1 MIRHTLLIFYRN
13 LKRDIS
19 TFSINLFGLT
29 AGLTCALLIFLWV
42 NDELTKN
49 KFHEHDSRLFQ
60 VMEHQ
65 RYSDQILTTESTP
78 GPLAEGLK
86 AEFPEI
92 VMAASTMWMN
102 NYDLT
107 VGDKTIKG
115 RGFPVGR
122 EYFQMFSY
130 PIIQGN
136 TATLLADESS
146 IVISEELA
154 KKFFTNVDEA
164 IGKQIIL
171 DHDVSYLVSGV
182 FRKVP
187 SSSYQFDFVTSFE
200 AVQRKQEWLNSY
212 DSNGPPTYVLLR
224 EGSDATHVSEKIK
237 DFVKARKNDSQVE
250 LFLRKYSDQYLHD
263 KWENGKLVGG
273 RIEYVRLFSFVAVAI
288 LLIACINFMNLSTAQ
303 AARRAKEVGIKK
315 SVGAERN
322 SLIAQFLIES
332 LVVALLA
339 FLISLIAVWLFLP
352 IFNSITEKQMTLPIA
367 HPVILVGLF
376 SISILTGLLAGS
388 YPALFLSGFKPV
400 EILKNQ
406 QLGSFKEVLIRKGLV
421 VFQFAIA
428 VILIASSLVIN
439 NQIRFVQSR
448 SLGYDRENLVRIP
461 FSNKLWQLQETFINE
476 LKKLPS
482 VVNASSIG
490 HNVAGRNNNTS
501 SVEWPGKH
509 PDDRILFE
517 TMYGNFETVEVLGFS
532 MLEGRNFS
540 REYASD
546 SAAIIFNEA
555 AIEMMGLTDPIG
567 QEVEANGYNHHI
579 VGVVKDFNFQSLHSP
594 VEPAYIILSPQ
605 STWNVLVRL
614 APDNL
619 PATVK
624 EIETIYKRT
633 LPEYTFSYVFQDDAY
648 ARMYSAEQRVAT
660 LAGYFALFAVI
671 ISCLGLYGLA
681 THTAERR
688 LKEMGIRKALGLSSQ
703 GILLLLSRYFTKQ
716 VLVGIAIGLP
726 VSYWWLN
733 QWLQRFAFHIEPEWW
748 NFMSAAAIALCI
760 AWLTVASKAWR
771 AAQVNPVDCIR
782 LER

>member
-1 MIRHTLLIFYRN
+1 MIRHTLLILYRN

-42 NDELTKN
+42 NDEWAKN
-49 KFHEHDSRLFQ
+49 KFHENDARLFQ

-78 GPLAEGLK
+78 GPLAEDLQR
-86 AEFPEI
+86 EFPEI
-92 VMAASTMWMN
+92 EMAVCTMWMN
-102 NYDLT
+102 SYDLT

-122 EYFQMFSY
+122 DYFQMFSY
-130 PIIQGN
+130 PIVQGN
-136 TATLLADESS
+136 AATLLADESS

-182 FRKVP
+182 FTKVP
-187 SSSYQFDFVTSFE
+187 SSSYQFDFVTSFG
-200 AVQRKQEWLNSY
+200 AVQKKQEWLNSY

-224 EGSDATHVSEKIK
+224 EGSNAAHVSEKIK
-237 DFVKARKNDSQVE
+237 DFVKSRKKDSQVE

-273 RIEYVRLFSFVAVAI
+273 RIEYVRLFSLVAVAI

-303 AARRAKEVGIKK
+303 AARRAKEVGVKK

-322 SLIAQFLIES
+322 SLIAQFLTES
-332 LVVALLA
+332 LVVAMLA
-339 FLISLIAVWLFLP
+339 FLISLVVVWLFLP
-352 IFNSITEKQMTLPIA
+352 IFNSITEKEMVLPIT
-367 HPVILVGLF
+367 HPAILIGLLG
-376 SISILTGLLAGS
+376 ISILTGLFAGS

-428 VILIASSLVIN
+428 VILIVSILVIN

-476 LKKLPS
+476 LKKLPG

-490 HNVAGRNNNTS
+490 HSVAGRNNNTS
-501 SVEWPGKH
+501 SVEWPGKR

-532 MLEGRNFS
+532 LLEGRNFS
-540 REYASD
+540 RDYASD

-555 AIEMMGLTDPIG
+555 AIEMMGLTNPIG
-567 QEVEANGYNHHI
+567 QEVKANGYNHHI
-579 VGVVKDFNFQSLHSP
+579 VGVVKNFNFQSLHSP
-594 VEPAYIILSPQ
+594 VEPAYIILSPRT
-605 STWNVLVRL
+605 TWNVLVRL
-614 APDNL
+614 APGNL
-619 PATVK
+619 PATIK
-624 EIETIYKRT
+624 EIETVYKRI
-633 LPEYTFSYVFQDDAY
+633 LPEYTFNYVFQDDAY

-681 THTAERR
+681 THMAERR
-688 LKEMGIRKALGLSSQ
+688 LKEMGIRKALGLSAQ
-703 GILLLLSRYFTKQ
+703 GILFLLSRDFTKQ

-733 QWLQRFAFHIEPEWW
+733 QWLQRFAFRIELNWW
-748 NFMSAAAIALCI
+748 YFLTAAAIALCI
-760 AWLTVASKAWR
+760 AWVTVASKVWR

>member
-1 MIRHTLLIFYRN
+1 MIQHNLLILYRN

-42 NDELTKN
+42 NDELEKN
-49 KFHEHDSRLFQ
+49 KFHKNDARLFQ

-65 RYSDQILTTESTP
+65 RYSDKIMTTESTP

-86 AEFPEI
+86 AEFPE
-92 VMAASTMWMN
+92 VEMAATTMWMT

-115 RGFPVGR
+115 RGFPVGK
-122 EYFQMFSY
+122 EYFQIFSY
-130 PIIQGN
+130 PIIQG
-136 TATLLADESS
+136 TAATVLADESS
-146 IVISEELA
+146 IVISDELA
-154 KKFFTNVDEA
+154 RSFFTNVEDA
-164 IGKQIIL
+164 VGKQIIL
-171 DHDVSYLVSGV
+171 DHDISYQVSGV
-182 FRKVP
+182 FQKVP
-187 SSSYQFDFVTSFE
+187 SSSYQFDFVTSFG
-200 AVQRKQEWLNSY
+200 AVQKRQEWLTSW

-224 EGSDATHVSEKIK
+224 EGTDAAQVSEKIK
-237 DFVKARKNDSQVE
+237 DFIKSKKKDAQVE
-250 LFLRKYSDQYLHD
+250 LFLAKYSDQYLNE

-303 AARRAKEVGIKK
+303 AARRAKEVGVKK

-322 SLIAQFLIES
+322 SLIAQFLTES

-339 FLISLIAVWLFLP
+339 FIISLLAVWLFLP
-352 IFNSITEKQMTLPIA
+352 IFNVITEKQMVLPITR
-367 HPVILVGLF
+367 PIILFALLG
-376 SISILTGLLAGS
+376 ISVLTGLLAGS

-406 QLGSFKEVLIRKGLV
+406 QLGSYKEVLIRKGLV

-428 VILIASSLVIN
+428 VILIASILVIN
-439 NQIRFVQSR
+439 NQIRYVQSR

-461 FSNKLWQLQETFINE
+461 FSNKLWQQQETFINE
-476 LKKLPS
+476 LKKLSS

-490 HNVAGRNNNTS
+490 HNVTGRNNNTRDL
-501 SVEWPGKH
+501 EWPGKH
-509 PDDRILFE
+509 PDEHFLFE
-517 TMYGNFETVEVLGFS
+517 TMYGNFETVDVLGFT
-532 MLEGRNFS
+532 LVEGRNFS
-540 REYASD
+540 RDHASD
-546 SAAIIFNEA
+546 SSAIIFNEA
-555 AIEMMGLTDPIG
+555 AIEVMGLTNPLG
-567 QEVEANGYNHHI
+567 QEVKANGYTHHI

-594 VEPAYIILSPQ
+594 VEPAYIILSPRN
-605 STWNVLVRL
+605 TWNVLVRL
-614 APDNL
+614 APGNL
-619 PATVK
+619 PATIK
-624 EIETIYKRT
+624 EIETVHNRI
-633 LPEYTFSYVFQDDAY
+633 LPGYTFNYVFQDEAY

-660 LAGYFALFAVI
+660 LAGYFAVFAVI

-681 THTAERR
+681 SHSAERR

-703 GILLLLSRYFTKQ
+703 GILLLLSRDFTKQ

-733 QWLQRFAFHIEPEWW
+733 QWLQRFVFRVDLSWW
-748 NFMSAAAIALCI
+748 YFAIAAVVALII
-760 AWLTVASKAWR
+760 AWATVASKAWK
-771 AAQVNPVDCIR
+771 AAQVNPVECLR

>member
-1 MIRHTLLIFYRN
+1 MLKHNLLILYRN

-42 NDELTKN
+42 NDEVAKN
-49 KFHEHDSRLFQ
+49 KFHSNDARLFQ

-65 RYSDQILTTESTP
+65 HYSDQILTTESTP
-78 GPLAEGLK
+78 GPLAEDLQR
-86 AEFPEI
+86 EFPE
-92 VMAASTMWMN
+92 VEMAVTTMWMN

-122 EYFQMFSY
+122 DYFQMFSY
-130 PIIQGN
+130 PIIRG
-136 TATLLADESS
+136 TAATLLADESS

-154 KKFFTNVDEA
+154 KSFFINPDEA

-171 DHDVSYLVSGV
+171 DHDIGYLVSGV
-182 FRKVP
+182 FEKVP
-187 SSSYQFDFVTSFE
+187 SSSYQFDFVTSFG
-200 AVQRKQEWLNSY
+200 AVQKRQEWLKTY
-212 DSNGPPTYVLLR
+212 DSNGPPTYVLLH
-224 EGSDATHVSEKIK
+224 EGSDGTQVSEKIK
-237 DFVKARKNDSQVE
+237 NFVKTKKADSKVE

-273 RIEYVRLFSFVAVAI
+273 RIEYVRLFSLVAVAI
-288 LLIACINFMNLSTAQ
+288 LLIACINFMNLATAQ
-303 AARRAKEVGIKK
+303 AARRAKEVGVKK

-322 SLIAQFLIES
+322 SLIAQFLTES

-339 FLISLIAVWLFLP
+339 FLISLVAVWLFLP
-352 IFNSITEKQMTLPIA
+352 IFNSITEKEMVLPVA
-367 HPVILVGLF
+367 HPVILFGLLG
-376 SISILTGLLAGS
+376 ISIFTGLIAGS

-428 VILIASSLVIN
+428 VVLLVSILVIN
-439 NQIRFVQSR
+439 NQIRYVQSR

-476 LKKLPS
+476 LKKLPG
-482 VVNASSIG
+482 VANASSIG
-490 HNVAGRNNNTS
+490 HSVAGRNNNTS

-517 TMYGNFETVEVLGFS
+517 TMYGNFETVDVLGFS
-532 MLEGRNFS
+532 ILEGRNFS

-555 AIEMMGLTDPIG
+555 AVEMMGLTNPIG
-567 QEVEANGYNHHI
+567 QEVKANGYTHHI
-579 VGVVKDFNFQSLHSP
+579 VGVVKNFNFQSLHSP

-614 APDNL
+614 APGNL
-619 PATVK
+619 PATLQ
-624 EIETIYKRT
+624 EIEAVYKRI
-633 LPEYTFSYVFQDDAY
+633 LPAYTFNYVFQDDAY

-681 THTAERR
+681 THTTERR
-688 LKEMGIRKALGLSSQ
+688 LKEMGIRKALGLSAQ
-703 GILLLLSRYFTKQ
+703 GILLLLSRDFTKQ
-716 VLVGIAIGLP
+716 VLMGIAIGLP

-733 QWLQRFAFHIEPEWW
+733 QWLQRFEFHVELAWW
-748 NFMSAAAIALCI
+748 YFVVAAAIALCI
-760 AWLTVASKAWR
+760 AWVTVASKAWQ
-771 AAQVNPVDCIR
+771 AAQVNPVDCLR
-782 LER
+782 MER

>member
-1 MIRHTLLIFYRN
+1 
-13 LKRDIS
+13 
-19 TFSINLFGLT
+19 
-29 AGLTCALLIFLWV
+29 
-42 NDELTKN
+42 
-49 KFHEHDSRLFQ
+49 
-60 VMEHQ
+60 
-65 RYSDQILTTESTP
+65 
-78 GPLAEGLK
+78 
-86 AEFPEI
+86 
-92 VMAASTMWMN
+92 
-102 NYDLT
+102 
-107 VGDKTIKG
+107 
-115 RGFPVGR
+115 
-122 EYFQMFSY
+122 
-130 PIIQGN
+130 
-136 TATLLADESS
+136 
-146 IVISEELA
+146 
-154 KKFFTNVDEA
+154 
-164 IGKQIIL
+164 
-171 DHDVSYLVSGV
+171 
-182 FRKVP
+182 
-187 SSSYQFDFVTSFE
+187 
-200 AVQRKQEWLNSY
+200 
-212 DSNGPPTYVLLR
+212 
-224 EGSDATHVSEKIK
+224 
-237 DFVKARKNDSQVE
+237 
-250 LFLRKYSDQYLHD
+250 
-263 KWENGKLVGG
+263 
-273 RIEYVRLFSFVAVAI
+273 
-288 LLIACINFMNLSTAQ
+288 
-303 AARRAKEVGIKK
+303 
-315 SVGAERN
+315 
-322 SLIAQFLIES
+322 
-332 LVVALLA
+332 
-339 FLISLIAVWLFLP
+339 
-352 IFNSITEKQMTLPIA
+352 
-367 HPVILVGLF
+367 
-376 SISILTGLLAGS
+376 
-388 YPALFLSGFKPV
+388 
-400 EILKNQ
+400 
-406 QLGSFKEVLIRKGLV
+406 
-421 VFQFAIA
+421 
-428 VILIASSLVIN
+428 
-439 NQIRFVQSR
+439 

>member
-1 MIRHTLLIFYRN
+1 MLTHNLLILYRN
-13 LKRDIS
+13 LKRDIG

-29 AGLTCALLIFLWV
+29 AGLTCALLIFLWL
-42 NDELTKN
+42 NDEWAKN
-49 KFHEHDSRLFQ
+49 KFHENDARLFQ

-65 RYSDQILTTESTP
+65 HYSDQILTTESTP
-78 GPLAEGLK
+78 GPLAEDLQR
-86 AEFPEI
+86 EFPEI
-92 VMAASTMWMN
+92 EMAVCTMWMN

-107 VGDKTIKG
+107 VDDKTIKG

-122 EYFQMFSY
+122 DYFQMFSY
-130 PIIQGN
+130 PIIRGN
-136 TATLLADESS
+136 AATLLADESS

-154 KKFFTNVDEA
+154 KSFFTNPDEA

-171 DHDVSYLVSGV
+171 DHDIGYLVSGV
-182 FRKVP
+182 FKKVP
-187 SSSYQFDFVTSFE
+187 SSSYQFDFVTSFG
-200 AVQRKQEWLNSY
+200 AVQKRQEWLKTY

-224 EGSDATHVSEKIK
+224 EGSDGTQVSEKIK
-237 DFVKARKNDSQVE
+237 NFVKTKKADSKVE
-250 LFLRKYSDQYLHD
+250 LFLRKYSDQYLLD

-273 RIEYVRLFSFVAVAI
+273 RIEYVRLFSLVAVAI
-288 LLIACINFMNLSTAQ
+288 LLIACINFMNLATAQ
-303 AARRAKEVGIKK
+303 AARRAKEVGVKK

-322 SLIAQFLIES
+322 SLIAQFLTES
-332 LVVALLA
+332 LVVAMLA
-339 FLISLIAVWLFLP
+339 FLISLVAGWLFLP
-352 IFNSITEKQMTLPIA
+352 IFNSITEKEMVLPVSQPA
-367 HPVILVGLF
+367 ILFGLLG
-376 SISILTGLLAGS
+376 ISIFTGLIAGS

-400 EILKNQ
+400 EILKSQ

-428 VILIASSLVIN
+428 VVLIVSILVIN
-439 NQIRFVQSR
+439 NQIRYVQSR

-476 LKKLPS
+476 LKKLPG

-490 HNVAGRNNNTS
+490 HSVAGRNNNTS
-501 SVEWPGKH
+501 NVEWPGKH
-509 PDDRILFE
+509 PDNRILFE

-532 MLEGRNFS
+532 MVEGRNFS

-555 AIEMMGLTDPIG
+555 AIEMMGLTNPIG
-567 QEVEANGYNHHI
+567 QEVKANGYPHHI

-594 VEPAYIILSPQ
+594 VEPAYIILSPR

-614 APDNL
+614 APGNL
-619 PATVK
+619 PATLQ
-624 EIETIYKRT
+624 EIEAVYKRI
-633 LPEYTFSYVFQDDAY
+633 LPEYTFNYVFQDDAY
-648 ARMYSAEQRVAT
+648 TRMYSAEQRVAT

-688 LKEMGIRKALGLSSQ
+688 LKEMGIRKALGLSAQ
-703 GILLLLSRYFTKQ
+703 GILLLLSRDFTKQ
-716 VLVGIAIGLP
+716 VMMGIAIGLP
-726 VSYWWLN
+726 VSYLWLN
-733 QWLQRFAFHIEPEWW
+733 QWLQRFEFHVELAWW
-748 NFMSAAAIALCI
+748 YFVIAAAIALCI
-760 AWLTVASKAWR
+760 AWVTVASKAWQ
-771 AAQVNPVDCIR
+771 AAQVNPVDCLR

>member
-1 MIRHTLLIFYRN
+1 MIRHTLLILYRN

-42 NDELTKN
+42 NDERAKN
-49 KFHEHDSRLFQ
+49 KFHENDARLFQ

-78 GPLAEGLK
+78 GPLAEDLQR
-86 AEFPEI
+86 EFPEI
-92 VMAASTMWMN
+92 EMAVCTMWMN
-102 NYDLT
+102 SHDLT

-122 EYFQMFSY
+122 DYFQMFSY
-130 PIIQGN
+130 PIVQGN
-136 TATLLADESS
+136 AATLLADESS

-182 FRKVP
+182 FTKVP
-187 SSSYQFDFVTSFE
+187 SSSYQFDFVTSFG
-200 AVQRKQEWLNSY
+200 AVQKKQEWLNSY

-224 EGSDATHVSEKIK
+224 EGSNAAHVSEKIK
-237 DFVKARKNDSQVE
+237 DFVKSRKKDSQVE

-273 RIEYVRLFSFVAVAI
+273 RIEYVRLFSLVAVAI

-303 AARRAKEVGIKK
+303 AARRAKEVGVKK

-322 SLIAQFLIES
+322 SLIAQFLTES
-332 LVVALLA
+332 LVVAMLA
-339 FLISLIAVWLFLP
+339 FLISLVAVWLFLP
-352 IFNSITEKQMTLPIA
+352 IFNSITEKEMVLPIT
-367 HPVILVGLF
+367 HPAILIGLLG
-376 SISILTGLLAGS
+376 ISILTGLFAGS

-406 QLGSFKEVLIRKGLV
+406 QLGSVKEVLIRKGLV

-428 VILIASSLVIN
+428 VILIVSILVIN

-476 LKKLPS
+476 LKKLPG

-490 HNVAGRNNNTS
+490 HSVAGRNNNTS

-540 REYASD
+540 RDYASD
-546 SAAIIFNEA
+546 SAAIIFNET
-555 AIEMMGLTDPIG
+555 AIEMMGLTNPIG
-567 QEVEANGYNHHI
+567 QEVKANGYNHHI
-579 VGVVKDFNFQSLHSP
+579 VGVVKNFNFQSLHSP
-594 VEPAYIILSPQ
+594 VEPAYIILSPRT
-605 STWNVLVRL
+605 TWNVLVRL
-614 APDNL
+614 APGNL
-619 PATVK
+619 PATIK
-624 EIETIYKRT
+624 EIETVYNRI
-633 LPEYTFSYVFQDDAY
+633 LPEYTFNYVFQDDAY

-681 THTAERR
+681 THMAERR
-688 LKEMGIRKALGLSSQ
+688 LKEMGIRKALGLSAQ
-703 GILLLLSRYFTKQ
+703 GILFLLSRDFTRQ

-733 QWLQRFAFHIEPEWW
+733 QWLQRFAFHIELNWW
-748 NFMSAAAIALCI
+748 YFLTAAAIALCI
-760 AWLTVASKAWR
+760 AWVTVASKVWR

>member
-1 MIRHTLLIFYRN
+1 MLKHNLLILYRN

-42 NDELTKN
+42 NDEVAKN
-49 KFHEHDSRLFQ
+49 KFHSNDARLFQ

-65 RYSDQILTTESTP
+65 HYSDQILTTESTP
-78 GPLAEGLK
+78 GPLAEDLQR
-86 AEFPEI
+86 EFPE
-92 VMAASTMWMN
+92 VEMAVTTMWMN

-122 EYFQMFSY
+122 DYFQMFSY
-130 PIIQGN
+130 PIIRG
-136 TATLLADESS
+136 TAATLLADESS

-154 KKFFTNVDEA
+154 KSFFINPDEA

-171 DHDVSYLVSGV
+171 DHDIGYLVSGV
-182 FRKVP
+182 FEKVP
-187 SSSYQFDFVTSFE
+187 SSSYQFDFVTSFG
-200 AVQRKQEWLNSY
+200 AVQKRQEWLKTY

-224 EGSDATHVSEKIK
+224 EGSDGTQVSEKIK
-237 DFVKARKNDSQVE
+237 NFVKTKKADSKVE

-273 RIEYVRLFSFVAVAI
+273 RIEYVRLFSLVAVAI
-288 LLIACINFMNLSTAQ
+288 LLIACINFMNLATAQ
-303 AARRAKEVGIKK
+303 AARRVKEVGVKK

-322 SLIAQFLIES
+322 SLIAQFLTES

-339 FLISLIAVWLFLP
+339 FLISLVAVWLFLP
-352 IFNSITEKQMTLPIA
+352 IFNSITEKEMVLPVA
-367 HPVILVGLF
+367 HPVILFGLLG
-376 SISILTGLLAGS
+376 ISIFTGLIAGS

-428 VILIASSLVIN
+428 VVLIVSILVIN
-439 NQIRFVQSR
+439 NQIRYVQSR

-476 LKKLPS
+476 LKKLPG

-490 HNVAGRNNNTS
+490 HSVAGRNNNTS

-517 TMYGNFETVEVLGFS
+517 TMYGNFETVDVLGFS
-532 MLEGRNFS
+532 ILEGRNFS

-555 AIEMMGLTDPIG
+555 AIEMMGLTNPIG
-567 QEVEANGYNHHI
+567 QEVKANGYTHHI
-579 VGVVKDFNFQSLHSP
+579 VGVVKNFNFQSLHSP
-594 VEPAYIILSPQ
+594 VEPAYIILSPR

-614 APDNL
+614 APGNL
-619 PATVK
+619 PATLQ
-624 EIETIYKRT
+624 EIEAVYKRI
-633 LPEYTFSYVFQDDAY
+633 LPAYTFNYVFQDDAY

-688 LKEMGIRKALGLSSQ
+688 LKEMGIRKALGLSAQ
-703 GILLLLSRYFTKQ
+703 GILLMLSRDFTKQ
-716 VLVGIAIGLP
+716 VLMGIAIGLP

-733 QWLQRFAFHIEPEWW
+733 QWLQRFEFHVELAWW
-748 NFMSAAAIALCI
+748 YFVVAAAIALCI
-760 AWLTVASKAWR
+760 AWVTVASKAWQ
-771 AAQVNPVDCIR
+771 AAQVNPVDCLR
-782 LER
+782 MER

>member
-1 MIRHTLLIFYRN
+1 MLKHNLLILYRN

-42 NDELTKN
+42 NDEVAKN
-49 KFHEHDSRLFQ
+49 KFHSNDARLFQ

-65 RYSDQILTTESTP
+65 HYSDQILTTESTP
-78 GPLAEGLK
+78 GPLAEDLQR
-86 AEFPEI
+86 EFPE
-92 VMAASTMWMN
+92 VEMAVTTMWMN

-122 EYFQMFSY
+122 DYFQMFSY
-130 PIIQGN
+130 PIIRG
-136 TATLLADESS
+136 TAATLLADESS

-154 KKFFTNVDEA
+154 KSFFINPDEA

-171 DHDVSYLVSGV
+171 DHDIGYLVSGV
-182 FRKVP
+182 FKKVP
-187 SSSYQFDFVTSFE
+187 SSSYQFDFVTSFG
-200 AVQRKQEWLNSY
+200 AVQKRQEWLKTY

-224 EGSDATHVSEKIK
+224 EGSDGTQVSEKIK
-237 DFVKARKNDSQVE
+237 NFVKTKKADSKVE

-273 RIEYVRLFSFVAVAI
+273 RIEYVRLFSLVAVAI
-288 LLIACINFMNLSTAQ
+288 LLIACINFMNLATAQ
-303 AARRAKEVGIKK
+303 AARRVKEVGVKK

-322 SLIAQFLIES
+322 SLIAQFLTES

-339 FLISLIAVWLFLP
+339 FLISLVAVWLFLP
-352 IFNSITEKQMTLPIA
+352 IFNSITEKEMVLPVA
-367 HPVILVGLF
+367 HPVILFGLLG
-376 SISILTGLLAGS
+376 ISIFTGLIAGS

-428 VILIASSLVIN
+428 VVLIVSILVIN
-439 NQIRFVQSR
+439 NQIRYVQSR

-476 LKKLPS
+476 LKKLPG

-490 HNVAGRNNNTS
+490 HSVTGRNNNTS

-517 TMYGNFETVEVLGFS
+517 TMYGNFETVDVLGFS
-532 MLEGRNFS
+532 ILEGRNFS

-555 AIEMMGLTDPIG
+555 AIEMMGLTNPIG
-567 QEVEANGYNHHI
+567 QEVKANGYTHHI
-579 VGVVKDFNFQSLHSP
+579 VGVVKNFNFQSLHSP
-594 VEPAYIILSPQ
+594 VEPAYIILSPR

-614 APDNL
+614 APGNL
-619 PATVK
+619 PATLQ
-624 EIETIYKRT
+624 EIEAVYKRI
-633 LPEYTFSYVFQDDAY
+633 LPAYTFNYVFQDDAY

-688 LKEMGIRKALGLSSQ
+688 LKEMGIRKALGLSAQ
-703 GILLLLSRYFTKQ
+703 GILLLLSRDFTKQ
-716 VLVGIAIGLP
+716 VLMGIAIGLP

-733 QWLQRFAFHIEPEWW
+733 QWLQRFEFHVELAWW
-748 NFMSAAAIALCI
+748 YFVVAAAIALCI
-760 AWLTVASKAWR
+760 AWVTVASKAWQ
-771 AAQVNPVDCIR
+771 AAQVNPVDCLR
-782 LER
+782 MER